1 MLRGHSHADTP
12 SMAYDDEQGSR
23 RRRYR
28 RHPGTFDA
36 WRIGVTREPLKVMN
50 LNLGGCLVLE
60 SSSRGFVETFHLQI
74 DLGAEGCLEVS
85 AMTMYHTDDATAV
98 TFINLNPQALG
109 QIQRTVAASS
119 AP

>member
-1 MLRGHSHADTP
+1 
-12 SMAYDDEQGSR
+12 MAHDDPEYK

-28 RHPGTFDA
+28 RHPGVFDA
-36 WRIGVTREPLKVMN
+36 WRIGLTREPLRVTN

-74 DLGAEGCLEVS
+74 DLGDEGLLEVS
-85 AMTMYHTDDATAV
+85 AMTLYHTDDATAV

-109 QIQRTVAASS
+109 QIQRTLAASLKLQ
-119 AP
+119 PPRLT